1 MRSEFKFQNP
11 DELVATITMTATVGE
26 WRKLRALLPPEWPA
40 WDVSSQIGDVIR
52 AAEAKFYATE
62 DTTNGK

>member
-11 DELVATITMTATVGE
+11 DELVATITMTATVKQ
-26 WRKLRALLPPEWPA
+26 WRELYEQLPPQWPS
-40 WDVSSQIGDVIR
+40 WDVARQIGEVIS
-52 AAEAKFYATE
+52 AAQEKFYATE